1 MRNHVDLP
9 PLHYQCYKVDK
20 LKNCANCTHLEY
32 QLCATNE
39 ELNSAKAIIALL
51 REDLTNMNTMR
62 TADQQL
68 THDPR
73 GTRHNITCEYDP
85 KGENR
90 TTITQSKD
98 KYQKKGNQ
106 TDVEKKLTKIIH
118 HTTALSH

>member
-1 MRNHVDLP
+1 M
-9 PLHYQCYKVDK
+9 
-20 LKNCANCTHLEY
+20 HLEY

-51 REDLTNMNTMR
+51 REDLINMNTEK
-62 TADQQL
+62 AGQQL
-68 THDPR
+68 THDPK
-73 GTRHNITCEYDP
+73 GTRNNVTCEYDP
-85 KGENR
+85 KGENW

-118 HTTALSH
+118 HTTTLSH